1 MGPTILLV
9 FLYVVM
15 LVFISDC
22 QRMQLQPD
30 SCRCEKKA
38 QPHELLIQ
46 QIREIPNWAPLL
58 MQQIEQ
64 GSTMGSDLW
73 R

>member
-1 MGPTILLV
+1 
-9 FLYVVM
+9 
-15 LVFISDC
+15 
-22 QRMQLQPD
+22 MQLQPD

-46 QIREIPNWAPLL
+46 QIREIPNWASLL